1 MRVAG
6 AVRLKLASNTA
17 ELEILGVVHPH
28 GSRAVAA
35 ALLRVVIVRLAA
47 LENRQLPDVAAA
59 AAGKLHHV
67 ALVTERLGVSAPSPG
82 LGLCIAEEA
91 DGLVLA
97 DFAVEDA
104 VVVGTGFADVYLLFK
119 SMLVY

>member
-6 AVRLKLASNTA
+6 AVRLKLASNAA
-17 ELEILGVVHPH
+17 EFEILGVVHPH
-28 GSRAVAA
+28 GSRAVAG
-35 ALLRVVIVRLAA
+35 ALLRLVVVWLAA

-67 ALVTERLGVSAPSPG
+67 ALVTERLGVSAATG
-82 LGLCIAEEA
+82 AGLCIAEEA

-97 DFAVEDA
+97 DFAVERA
-104 VVVGTGFADVYLLFK
+104 VVVGAGFADVDLFK
-119 SMLVY
+119 SVLVR